1 MDNVIGYKISAL
13 RKELGMTQQQLAS
26 KSGINSSSI
35 VKIENAQ
42 QAISIGEGKAI
53 SKALG
58 ISLKTL
64 LFNGFEKIPSDS
76 FVKAFES
83 KGLSDK
89 DLEEVS
95 KLELLFD
102 ALLVQREIYQLG
114 V

>member
-1 MDNVIGYKISAL
+1 MDNAIGYKISAL

-42 QAISIGEGKAI
+42 QAISIDEGKAI

-64 LFNGFEKIPSDS
+64 LFNGIEKIPSDS
-76 FVKAFES
+76 FVKAFEL